1 MLEIKNTKYRMKAL
15 SDFINENI
23 GKYKHVGDNDIIIT
37 LDVYDGVLYD
47 EEGEWHRFSNAEKF
61 KFEDGY
67 KFKSYNNRCEI
78 EDLECK
84 LSYPGEG
91 PEDECYFIMDIY
103 PKDNNMFMEI
113 DQQDINNVKVFCA
126 NIKLDY
132 KKLVSDFIKPQVEKW
147 LNYRG
152 MKFKF

>member
-1 MLEIKNTKYRMKAL
+1 
-15 SDFINENI
+15 
-23 GKYKHVGDNDIIIT
+23 
-37 LDVYDGVLYD
+37 
-47 EEGEWHRFSNAEKF
+47 
-61 KFEDGY
+61 
-67 KFKSYNNRCEI
+67 
-78 EDLECK
+78 
-84 LSYPGEG
+84 
-91 PEDECYFIMDIY
+91 
-103 PKDNNMFMEI
+103 MEI